1 MLHLVQPF
9 VEGRG
14 QQQLIPSS
22 PQGTTH
28 VLAAA

>member
-1 MLHLVQPF
+1 MMYLVKPL

-14 QQQLIPSS
+14 QQQLTPSS